1 MDTGT
6 LVEGGAEGLLEVVR
20 ILESQGVSILG
31 AYLIRL
37 TSEDGYSETNFRIV
51 TNDDQRD
58 VIYKFVRLRREK
70 RLPALSDDVRISP
83 VRPNHVEATRVLDY
97 ASRLG
102 TPPVSIKEVFWDGLF
117 IEDAVVVKLPSREH
131 AVA

>member
-6 LVEGGAEGLLEVVR
+6 LVEGGAKGLLEVVHV
-20 ILESQGVSILG
+20 LESQGVPILG
-31 AYLIRL
+31 AYLIRV
-37 TSEDGYSETNFRIV
+37 TSEGGFSETNFRIV

-70 RLPALSDDVRISP
+70 MLPALSDDVRISP
-83 VRPNHVEATRVLDY
+83 IRPDHVEAKRVLDY

-102 TPPVSIKEVFWDGLF
+102 TPPVAIKEVFWDGLF
-117 IEDAVVVKLPSREH
+117 IEDAVVVKMPSREH